1 MMSDEGQLSPRGRS
15 DSGEELKL
23 NNEEAQNVAADYRDI
38 QKKLDLEEEQE
49 ILEAA
54 YRDMKDEEEKVP
66 LEVL

>member
-1 MMSDEGQLSPRGRS
+1 
-15 DSGEELKL
+15 
-23 NNEEAQNVAADYRDI
+23 VAADI
-38 QKKLDLEEEQE
+38 QKNLDLEEEQE

>member
-1 MMSDEGQLSPRGRS
+1 MSDEGQLSPRGRS

-23 NNEEAQNVAADYRDI
+23 NNEEAQNVAADI

>member
-1 MMSDEGQLSPRGRS
+1 MSDEGQLSPRGRS

>member
-1 MMSDEGQLSPRGRS
+1 MSDEGQLSPRGRS

-23 NNEEAQNVAADYRDI
+23 NNEEAQNVVADI

>member
-23 NNEEAQNVAADYRDI
+23 NNEEAQNVAADI

>member
-1 MMSDEGQLSPRGRS
+1 MSDEGQLSPRGRS
-15 DSGEELKL
+15 VSGEELKL
-23 NNEEAQNVAADYRDI
+23 NNEEAQNVAADI

>member
-1 MMSDEGQLSPRGRS
+1 MSDEGQLSPRGRS

-23 NNEEAQNVAADYRDI
+23 NNEEAQNVAADI

-54 YRDMKDEEEKVP
+54 YRDMKDEEQKVP